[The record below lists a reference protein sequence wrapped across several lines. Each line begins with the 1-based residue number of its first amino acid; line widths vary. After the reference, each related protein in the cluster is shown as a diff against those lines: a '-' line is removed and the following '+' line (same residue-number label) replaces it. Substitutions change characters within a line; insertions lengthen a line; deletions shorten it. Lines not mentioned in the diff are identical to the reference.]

1 MKPAII
7 GRGWIIAAFLL
18 PLCFAGCRQQ
28 PEQPAAV
35 ETPVVSAP
43 SATSFATPA
52 PHEKAAANGPVDF
65 TLPDI
70 KGKPVS
76 LKTWRGHPVI
86 VDFWATWCPPCRKQ
100 IPELNDIY
108 KRYRKKGL
116 VVLGVSCDTI
126 KGDGVKAVVPF
137 LQQFKVSYPILMG
150 NGATIDA
157 LDLSVVPTTLFVA
170 RDGHIVS
177 KMEGAGRE
185 GELSEA
191 TENLLRQ

>member
-1 MKPAII
+1 MKPAIT
-7 GRGWIIAAFLL
+7 GRGWIIAAFFL
-18 PLCFAGCRQQ
+18 PLCLAGCRQQ

-35 ETPVVSAP
+35 ETPILSAP
-43 SATSFATPA
+43 SATPSPA
-52 PHEKAAANGPVDF
+52 REKAAANGPVDF
-65 TLPDI
+65 TLPDLR
-70 KGKPVS
+70 GKPVS
-76 LKTWRGHPVI
+76 VKTWRGHPVI
-86 VDFWATWCPPCRKQ
+86 IDFWATWCPPCRKQ

-150 NGATIDA
+150 NDATVDA
-157 LDLSVVPTTLFVA
+157 LELSVVPTTLFVA
-170 RDGHIVS
+170 RDGRVVA

-191 TENLLRQ
+191 TENLLRR